1 MRLNEKKES
10 DIPSIDILPLL
21 IDFKSFA
28 MKSNQHYLSP
38 NRILWRF
45 CFFAIS
51 WTTETIAI
59 YNLIRSFRAKI
70 SNFKG

>member
-1 MRLNEKKES
+1 
-10 DIPSIDILPLL
+10 
-21 IDFKSFA
+21 

-38 NRILWRF
+38 NRILWRI

-59 YNLIRSFRAKI
+59 YNLIRPFRSKI
-70 SNFKG
+70 SNYKAYALAFLMQDRIIKIFIEIDLI